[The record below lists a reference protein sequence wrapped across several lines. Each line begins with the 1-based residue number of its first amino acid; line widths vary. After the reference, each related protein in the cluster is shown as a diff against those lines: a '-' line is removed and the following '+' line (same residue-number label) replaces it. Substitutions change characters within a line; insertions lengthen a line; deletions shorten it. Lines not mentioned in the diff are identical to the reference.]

1 MKKLKAVVMC
11 CLVAS
16 GALGSIT
23 SVDALST
30 SKTNQV
36 KVNKLEKKSNKTI
49 KYDMIVDSKFSG
61 GKWNRS

>member
-36 KVNKLEKKSNKTI
+36 KVNKLEKKS
-49 KYDMIVDSKFSG
+49 YYH
-61 GKWNRS
+61 